1 MPELARGHRTSTF
14 EILDL
19 LAVDHESLSIVVRH
33 AAANAPET
41 FTLPV
46 TGTPA
51 ARQVLDAMAQSLVTA
66 SDSDADSRWTSRKT
80 LEKGMWTAAV
90 MLRSLQRQGIDSFA
104 DSRVTVAGLRQL
116 YAPFSSSGKR
126 SACWLLARA
135 VRNHHPNGRQLAY
148 ILKNSRFETEDHEA
162 FTYDVEVAAA
172 IEKVGRRVFLDAYV
186 AQRKVFETIGLNVA
200 GRAWLRVPAEEVIAW
215 ATTTYPDVRT
225 VGEEPADAEQ
235 LVRKIAWA
243 VSHPEWF
250 GYRKHAR
257 QPLVRGREM
266 RLIGQALYPD
276 NVTLVGAAI
285 VHCLGEHAGF
295 NLSVILEKSADSLTY
310 VGENEALERS
320 IKARGST
327 EDTRATRLNSLFTAG
342 GVTETL
348 TGLTRFARRHRALV
362 GDDDRRSPMN
372 DRLYVEHVVDPSAA
386 RILGPDRIHN
396 AWRSAVFA
404 KAWTT
409 EAGSI
414 EMPGL
419 RMPALR
425 LEAQRRTMDEG
436 LTADV
441 HGHNENTKTHYL
453 AHVLPEHL
461 FNELATAAQ
470 DAFHDDVVGKFQ
482 RVADATDGPAAV
494 LAAVDPA
501 QVMDVEIGVC
511 ASGGNAPGSDRRCDL
526 GMVACFTCRN
536 GFRMVDHVPGLLAAV
551 EFADIV
557 EANDPDEWANG
568 QASDLRFYAQESL
581 NAFPRPVVA
590 NIAASTDLAPHIL
603 TVTGMYMEMRH
614 G

>member
-1 MPELARGHRTSTF
+1 MPELTRGHRTSTF

-46 TGTPA
+46 IDTPA
-51 ARQVLDAMAQSLVTA
+51 ARQLLDAMAQSLVTA
-66 SDSDADSRWTSRKT
+66 SDSDADSRWTSRQT

-90 MLRSLQRQGIDSFA
+90 MLKSLAAQGIDSFA

-135 VRNHHPNGRQLAY
+135 VSNHHPNGQPLAY
-148 ILKNSRFETEDHEA
+148 VLKNSRFEAEDHEA
-162 FTYDVEVAAA
+162 FTYDVDVAAA
-172 IEKVGRRVFLDAYV
+172 IERVGRRVFLEAYV
-186 AQRKVFETIGLNVA
+186 AQRAVFETIGFNIA

-215 ATTTYPDVRT
+215 ATMAYPDVRA

-257 QPLVRGREM
+257 QPMVRGREM
-266 RLIGQALYPD
+266 RRIGQALYPD
-276 NVTLVGAAI
+276 NITFVSAAI
-285 VHCLGEHAGF
+285 VDCLGEHAGF

-310 VGENEALERS
+310 VGDNEALERS

-327 EDTRATRLNSLFTAG
+327 EDTRATRLDSLFTAG

-348 TGLTRFARRHRALV
+348 TGLTRFARRHRVLV
-362 GDDDRRSPMN
+362 ENHDKHSPMN
-372 DRLYVEHVVDPSAA
+372 DRLYVEHVVDPSTA
-386 RILGPDRIHN
+386 RILAPDRIHN

-404 KAWTT
+404 KAWTA
-409 EAGSI
+409 EADSM

-419 RMPALR
+419 RLPALR
-425 LEAQRRTMDEG
+425 MEAQRRTMDEG

-461 FNELATAAQ
+461 FNELATGAQ
-470 DAFHDDVVGKFQ
+470 DAFHDEAVGKFQ
-482 RVADATDGPAAV
+482 RIADATEGPAAE
-494 LAAVDPA
+494 LAAVDPE

-511 ASGGNAPGSDRRCDL
+511 TSGGNAPDSERRCDL

-557 EANDPDEWANG
+557 EANDPNEWANG

-590 NIAASTDLAPHIL
+590 NIAASTDLTPHIL